1 MSTSTRALARLG
13 PLFLLA
19 ACASSAAVAPSA
31 ATPPPAPA
39 PKGDEPAVLIF
50 TRSTGYVHKST
61 PTAAL
66 AIAKAANSAGIT
78 ADIGE
83 DPAYF
88 TPASLKR
95 YKAVVLL
102 ATAGEP
108 LGSPG
113 TLAIAALT
121 AFIRGGGGL
130 VGIENATNAHVKSP
144 EFVALLGAIFIGHPG
159 GLRTTTCEKLGDH
172 PSIARLPASFS
183 VTDEIY
189 AFKDLRP
196 DNQIVLRCGDGDDK
210 IPVAWYRAEGAGRI
224 FFTALG
230 HRPEQ
235 WNEPPLVADHVLP
248 GVLWAMG
255 IAPRP

>member
-1 MSTSTRALARLG
+1 MSTRTLLVRLW
-13 PLFLLA
+13 PLLLL
-19 ACASSAAVAPSA
+19 ACASSAKVVGPA
-31 ATPPPAPA
+31 APPAPTPA
-39 PKGDEPAVLIF
+39 PKSDEPAVLIF

-66 AIAKAANSAGIT
+66 AIAKAANSVGIT
-78 ADIGE
+78 ADIGD

-108 LGSPG
+108 LGAPG
-113 TLAIAALT
+113 TEAIAALI

-144 EFVALLGAIFIGHPG
+144 EFVALLGAIFNGHPG
-159 GLRTTTCEKLGDH
+159 GIRTTTCEKTGDH
-172 PSIARLPASFS
+172 PSVARLPASIT

-196 DNQIVLRCGDGDDK
+196 DNQVVLRCGDGDDK

-224 FFTALG
+224 FFSALG

-255 IAPRP
+255 ITPRP